1 MFFSGTVSHSQDPI
15 VKMCG
20 DWLGEINIYSI
31 IIRVILAV
39 LIGGLIGAERAK
51 KHHVAGLR
59 THILVCLGATVAM
72 MINDFISEN
81 ADVARLGAGVLTGI
95 GFLGAG
101 TMVVTSRNQVRGLT
115 TAAALWASGALGLAI
130 GIAFYTLALA
140 TAVLIIFALIF
151 LPKIEKTIQKNSK
164 SYDIHIELLS
174 RPDLKHLLEFLRSKN
189 IVIKS
194 LEYDSSYANSGLS
207 VYSLSLYS
215 QKDES
220 GQRIK
225 YEELLKELK
234 TFNYVNY
241 VEFMD

>member
-1 MFFSGTVSHSQDPI
+1 MILTGIVNHSQDPI
-15 VKMCG
+15 VKLVG
-20 DWLGEINIYSI
+20 SWAGEINIYSI

-101 TMVVTSRNQVRGLT
+101 TMVVTSRNQVKGLT
-115 TAAALWASGALGLAI
+115 TAAALWASGAIGLAI

-140 TAVLIIFALIF
+140 TAILIIFSLIF
-151 LPKIEKTIQKNSK
+151 LPKIERSIQKNSK

-174 RPDLKHLLEFLRSKN
+174 RPDLKKLLDFLRSKN
-189 IVIKS
+189 IMIKS
-194 LEYDSSYANSGLS
+194 ITYDASYANSGLS
-207 VYSLSLYS
+207 VYSLSLYAE
-215 QKDES
+215 KDEKNN
-220 GQRIK
+220 RVK
-225 YEELLKELK
+225 YQDLLNDLK
-234 TFNYVNY
+234 TFDYVNY
-241 VEFMD
+241 VEYMD